1 VVSLQYA
8 NDTLLFLEKDVYVA
22 FNFKWMLT
30 CFEQISGMRI
40 NFHKSESIPINI
52 EVEELQPF
60 IDMFQCEVGSFPVKY
75 LGIPLHFNKLRREDI
90 QPLIESLL
98 RRITGWRGRLLSTIA
113 KRVLIQ
119 AFLSSI
125 SIYLLSFFR
134 FPKCSLK
141 LLDTHLANLMWND
154 EGGNHKI
161 HLANWPLVCMKK
173 EFGGM
178 GIPNL
183 QDLNLCLI
191 GSWVKRYIR
200 GEGAL
205 WKRVIDAKYNTRNPN
220 ILAC

>member
-125 SIYLLSFFR
+125 SIYLLSFF
-134 FPKCSLK
+134 
-141 LLDTHLANLMWND
+141 
-154 EGGNHKI
+154 
-161 HLANWPLVCMKK
+161 
-173 EFGGM
+173 
-178 GIPNL
+178 
-183 QDLNLCLI
+183 
-191 GSWVKRYIR
+191 
-200 GEGAL
+200 
-205 WKRVIDAKYNTRNPN
+205 
-220 ILAC
+220 